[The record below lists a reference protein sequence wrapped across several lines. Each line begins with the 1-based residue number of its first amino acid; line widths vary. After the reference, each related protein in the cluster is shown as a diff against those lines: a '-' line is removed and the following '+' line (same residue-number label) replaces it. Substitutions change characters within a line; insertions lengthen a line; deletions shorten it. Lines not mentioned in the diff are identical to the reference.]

1 MLHIGSLR
9 GSPAG
14 RRKSPIFNVA
24 MVYYR
29 QRRMPTGFGFLPPT
43 PPGIKKL
50 LWINAGIWLVFA
62 LSHAA
67 GMRPLMLLF
76 RWLSLTPA
84 DVIRGAV
91 WQPLTYMF
99 LHDPSGLWHVGL
111 NLFALW
117 MFGGT
122 LERDWGTRRFLNFY
136 LICGAG
142 AGLVDVVLRLAMGT
156 SAVATVGAS
165 GAVLSVVTAFAVMY
179 PHTPILISFVL
190 PVPAWIVAAAYAAI
204 NLLGAVSDFSRGGN
218 PNNTAFTVHLA
229 GMALGYYFVKRRPK
243 LLDIDWQ
250 STYRHWLLRRSRR
263 KFEVYMKKRKR
274 SEENGPWVN

>member
-1 MLHIGSLR
+1 MLHISGS
-9 GSPAG
+9 
-14 RRKSPIFNVA
+14 KTA

-29 QRRMPTGFGFLPPT
+29 QRRMPSGFGMLPPT

-50 LWINAGIWLVFA
+50 LWINAGIWFLFA
-62 LSHAA
+62 LAHAA
-67 GMRPLMLLF
+67 GFRPLTAVF
-76 RWLSLTPA
+76 RWLSLTPG

-136 LICGAG
+136 LLCGVG
-142 AGLVDVVLRLAMGT
+142 AGLADVVLRLLMGT
-156 SAVATVGAS
+156 SAVATIGAS
-165 GAVLSVVTAFAVMY
+165 GAVLAVVAAFAVMY
-179 PHTPILISFVL
+179 PHTPILISFIL

-229 GMALGYYFVKRRPK
+229 GMALGWYCVRSRPK

-250 STYRHWLLRRSRR
+250 STYRQWRLRRSRKR
-263 KFEVYMKKRKR
+263 FEVYMKKRDSTGR
-274 SEENGPWVN
+274 GGPWVH

>member
-1 MLHIGSLR
+1 M
-9 GSPAG
+9 
-14 RRKSPIFNVA
+14 
-24 MVYYR
+24 
-29 QRRMPTGFGFLPPT
+29 
-43 PPGIKKL
+43 
-50 LWINAGIWLVFA
+50 FA
-62 LSHAA
+62 LAHAA
-67 GMRPLMLLF
+67 SFRPLTAVF
-76 RWLSLTPA
+76 RWLSLTPG

-136 LICGAG
+136 LLCGVG
-142 AGLVDVVLRLAMGT
+142 AGLADVVLRLLMGT
-156 SAVATVGAS
+156 SAVATIGAS
-165 GAVLSVVTAFAVMY
+165 GAVLAVVAAFAVMY
-179 PHTPILISFVL
+179 PHTPILISFIL

-229 GMALGYYFVKRRPK
+229 GMALGWYCVRSRPK

-250 STYRHWLLRRSRR
+250 STYRQWRLRRSRKR
-263 KFEVYMKKRKR
+263 FEVYMKKRDSSGR
-274 SEENGPWVN
+274 GGPWVH